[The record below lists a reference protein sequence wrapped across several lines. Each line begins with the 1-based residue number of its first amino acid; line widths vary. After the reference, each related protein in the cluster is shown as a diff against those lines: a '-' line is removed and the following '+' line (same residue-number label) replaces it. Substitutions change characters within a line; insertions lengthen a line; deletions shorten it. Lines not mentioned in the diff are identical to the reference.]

1 MSLEYKEFAVTVS
14 DVHTDGDKGKAV
26 ILLSPYD
33 NVDLGNDRV
42 KPSVATRNEGKKLP
56 LLSQHQVG
64 TEHGHM
70 DLFSTPEGIKANI
83 TLYLE
88 KDEGAIIFPEAHKHY
103 ALLKRAETDG
113 VAVKYSI
120 GYNTLAY
127 KYVIEGKTTIR
138 DLLDIDIM
146 EGSRVTFPMNPMAQ
160 NVQGSVKSVEG
171 GKELEFTIGTK
182 AITFDEAME
191 YEQLDRLRWQTNDAL
206 RTSISTITSDPGM
219 NAVQKIAMI
228 DTTLTQY
235 HQTMIELYTRLINAN
250 EKMQKQLDATE
261 LVEKASSIFMHEIK
275 AGASVS
281 AANRDK
287 LSGIMKAVSEVMGC
301 NWDKIQKAMA
311 ADGLEDDDPEDGEGD
326 PAAAEPPKVPKKED
340 DGELELKGL
349 FAGMLDYASN
359 FKKKDEE

>member
-88 KDEGAIIFPEAHKHY
+88 KDDGAIIFPEAHKHY

-160 NVQGSVKSVEG
+160 NVQGSVKSLEG
-171 GKELEFTIGTK
+171 GNELEFKIGTK
-182 AITFDEAME
+182 AFTFSQVLKLEELRRM
-191 YEQLDRLRWQTNDAL
+191 RWQVNDAL
-206 RTSISTITSDPGM
+206 NDAIRGIM
-219 NAVQKIAMI
+219 NDVSLNGIQKVALI
-228 DTTLTQY
+228 DASLQEY
-235 HQTMIELYTRLINAN
+235 HDTCIEMYKLLVEA
-250 EKMQKQLDATE
+250 EGEAQKQLDATE
-261 LVEKASSIFMHEIK
+261 LVEKASSIFMSEFK
-275 AGASVS
+275 AGAAISKPN
-281 AANRDK
+281 AER
-287 LSGIMKAVSEVMGC
+287 LQGIMKTVSEVMGC
-301 NWDKIQKAMA
+301 NWDKIQKAMFDDA
-311 ADGLEDDDPEDGEGD
+311 TEGEDDPEDEEEKGAGGD
-326 PAAAEPPKVPKKED
+326 
-340 DGELELKGL
+340 LELKSL
-349 FAGMLDYASN
+349 FDGMADYAN
-359 FKKKDEE
+359 KLTKKDED

>member
-1 MSLEYKEFAVTVS
+1 MNLEYKEFAVTVS

-33 NVDLGNDRV
+33 NIDLGNDRV

-120 GYNTLAY
+120 GYNTLDY
-127 KYVIEGKTTIR
+127 KYVTEGKTTIR

-160 NVQGSVKSVEG
+160 NVRGSVKSLEG
-171 GKELEFTIGTK
+171 GEKVEFKIGTK
-182 AITFDEAME
+182 AVTFDEAME
-191 YEQLDRLRWQTNDAL
+191 YEQLDRMRWQTSDAL
-206 RTSISTITSDPGM
+206 RESLNSIM
-219 NAVQKIAMI
+219 NDREMNGVQKAALV
-228 DTTLTQY
+228 DTTLAQY
-235 HQTMIELYTRLINAN
+235 HQVMLELYSRLINAS
-250 EKMQKQLDATE
+250 EQMQKQLDATE
-261 LVEKASSIFMHEIK
+261 LVEKASSIFLHEIK
-275 AGASVS
+275 AGAAISKPN
-281 AANRDK
+281 AER
-287 LSGIMKAVSEVMGC
+287 LQGIMKAVSEVMGC
-301 NWDKIQKAMA
+301 NWDKIQKAMV
-311 ADGLEDDDPEDGEGD
+311 DDSTEEED
-326 PAAAEPPKVPKKED
+326 PKVPKD
-340 DGELELKGL
+340 PPAADGKDNDGDLEFKALIEG
-349 FAGMLDYASN
+349 FLDYT
-359 FKKKDEE
+359 KIMKKDEV